1 MMERAFSDPDGE
13 DSRRGRRGVLGGGK
27 GTYTRAVFSNCLGLL
42 KRFEKFPKKVGARS
56 WNLPTPIGW
65 SKTSPR
71 PLREAFRVRMGR
83 SG

>member
-1 MMERAFSDPDGE
+1 MGRYPAEIAEVYWEGEKGLTLEPYSTTALVYGIGIPENNPQKAGCRA
-13 DSRRGRRGVLGGGK
+13 
-27 GTYTRAVFSNCLGLL
+27 
-42 KRFEKFPKKVGARS
+42 